1 MSILHSL
8 GFSISWESFGNC
20 CLSQTLFLFSNLP
33 VLQQLLVVSSYAPS
47 SLLPAIILLLVFFL
61 RLISSYFMHMAVLPA
76 CMSAHYAYAVPEETR
91 RQHPSLWNRSD
102 RWLLAI
108 FCGYREL
115 NPGPRESS
123 RCLNS
128 GVTSGTPWFCLFNLT
143 LYSLPCQF
151 G

>member
-1 MSILHSL
+1 
-8 GFSISWESFGNC
+8 
-20 CLSQTLFLFSNLP
+20 
-33 VLQQLLVVSSYAPS
+33 
-47 SLLPAIILLLVFFL
+47 
-61 RLISSYFMHMAVLPA
+61 MHMAVLPA
-76 CMSAHYAYAVPEETR
+76 WMSAHYAYAVPEETR

-128 GVTSGTPWFCLFNLT
+128 GATSRTPWFLLFN
-143 LYSLPCQF
+143 SLFSSLSVWLKLCQF
-151 G
+151 FWFFLNNWIGVIEYFLLLIAIVSVLPIPNLLLISVFILLDLGIISLVSIGFVVFIFYNTIY